1 MGRLMTFT
9 PRSIG
14 RKLLIAFSMM
24 AGLMIAAAVI
34 GVAGF
39 SLVAKTE
46 RTVINT
52 AVPALAEARKLSDLS
67 TRIIFAAQVLAK
79 STTDVERERQ
89 GKALT
94 IHIEQLNQSLADLE
108 QYSFA
113 PELMTQLDQDV
124 RNIVD
129 NLAQL
134 GWLVGRK
141 IKLEASTA
149 ALIQVLTAATE
160 QIDVLSQSQV
170 SNASTAAVANVAR
183 IYDLVAAGD
192 QQAAFRALDT
202 LVEVDMD
209 LTERLFELRFMSQQL
224 INMLD
229 EISRVDTPVAL
240 EKLHDQ
246 YRRATTIMQHRVRAV
261 EDPSRSAQLVTQTN
275 ILAREEPLFTLSRE
289 LLRARKDVE
298 RMEQQNL
305 ILFQQLNQTVGDLI
319 AAANWGTQQAVSVV
333 EGTLTVARNSLI
345 GISVAGLLAL
355 VLITWRY
362 VYARVIRR
370 MNLYSEVLLSIA
382 RGDLNVELAV
392 EGDDE
397 LAQMGRAIMVARD
410 TAVER
415 HRLAQTEAKIRA
427 ELQQHKASLERLVA
441 QRTSELEQANN
452 QLNQEVVNHAK
463 ARAEAER
470 ANRAKSAFLAT
481 MSHEIRTPMNGVLGT
496 ASLLADTGLN
506 AQQAKYLDVINR
518 SGEALMDIL
527 NDVLDYSKIE
537 AGHLEIRPAD
547 FSLPEVVS
555 DVYQLF
561 ESRALEKGIR
571 FETQISP
578 QLPAFWVGDRVRLRQ
593 ILTNLVGN
601 AVKFTEQGQITI
613 RVEADPDDA
622 QQLLFQVEDTGVGI
636 AAPEQQRLFDAFQQ
650 SESGQQPLGGTGLGL
665 AISKRLVEAMG
676 GAIGVRSLPGAGSCF
691 WFRLKL
697 SQGQQVSPSPA
708 TVQDIA
714 SARVLL
720 VEDNPVNCLIAEGFL
735 RRLGHR
741 VVVAENGAQAQAL
754 YGEQAFDVAILDI
767 NLPDTDGVSLLK
779 ALRALEGEQEGPQT
793 PMIAFSAHVFREE
806 VTSYLAAGF
815 AGFLPKPL
823 TEHQLLETMASVLS
837 GEHRVADTAQSLPQ
851 DEAMTD
857 TNEHQPGGAP
867 ESAAPILD
875 PAVLAADAEVLG
887 PKQVQK
893 LIALFEDSSA
903 RTVAALQAAAGED
916 SAPQVADLA
925 HTLKGAAGSLGLKQL
940 YQLCL
945 DLEVTAKQGE
955 LRDELI
961 ARLPPAFEAACQA
974 LIDTFGEREPDNKA
988 DKS

>member
-1 MGRLMTFT
+1 MTFT

-67 TRIIFAAQVLAK
+67 TRIIFTAQVLAK
-79 STTDVERERQ
+79 STTETERDRQ

-94 IHIEQLNQSLADLE
+94 IHIEQLTQSLADLE
-108 QYSFA
+108 QYAFA
-113 PELMTQLDQDV
+113 PELMDQLHQDV

-141 IKLEASTA
+141 IKLEASA
-149 ALIQVLTAATE
+149 ADLIKVLTAATQ

-170 SNASTAAVANVAR
+170 SNASTTAVANVAR
-183 IYDLVAAGD
+183 IYDLVDSGD
-192 QQAAFRALDT
+192 KPAAFRALDT

-229 EISRVDTPVAL
+229 EISRVENQGAL
-240 EKLHDQ
+240 EVLHER
-246 YRRATTIMQHRVRAV
+246 YRQATTIMQHRVRAV
-261 EDPSRSAQLVTQTN
+261 EDPSRSALLVTQTD
-275 ILAREEPLFTLSRE
+275 ILAREEPLFTLTRE
-289 LLRARKDVE
+289 LLSARQDVE

-305 ILFQQLNQTVGDLI
+305 VLFQQLNQTVGDLI

-370 MNLYSEVLLSIA
+370 MNRYREVLLSIA
-382 RGDLNVELAV
+382 RGDLDVELSIQ
-392 EGDDE
+392 GDDE

-410 TAVER
+410 TAAER
-415 HRLAQTEAKIRA
+415 HRLAQAEAKIRA

-441 QRTSELEQANN
+441 QRTSELELANN
-452 QLNQEVVNHAK
+452 QLNLEVVNHAK

-496 ASLLADTGLN
+496 ASLLADTGLT
-506 AQQAKYLDVINR
+506 AQQEKYLDVINR

-571 FETQISP
+571 IETEISAE
-578 QLPAFWVGDRVRLRQ
+578 LPAFWFGDRVRLRQ

-622 QQLLFQVEDTGVGI
+622 EQLLFLVEDTGVGI
-636 AAPEQQRLFDAFQQ
+636 ATDEQRGLFEAFQQ
-650 SESGQQPLGGTGLGL
+650 SETGQQTLGGTGLGL

-676 GAIGVRSLPGAGSCF
+676 GEIGVRSRPGAGSCF
-691 WFRLKL
+691 WFRLRL
-697 SQGQQVSPSPA
+697 AQGQQVSRSLA
-708 TVQDIA
+708 SIQDIA
-714 SARVLL
+714 AARVLL

-735 RRLGHR
+735 HRLGHH
-741 VVVAENGAQAQAL
+741 VVVAETGEQARAL
-754 YGEQAFDVAILDI
+754 YAAQAFDVAILDI

-779 ALRALEGEQEGPQT
+779 ALRDLEDGQEGPYT

-806 VTSYLAAGF
+806 VESYLAAGF

-823 TEHQLLETMASVLS
+823 TEIQLVETMASVLS
-837 GEHRVADTAQSLPQ
+837 GEHRVLDVAQPLPQ
-851 DEAMTD
+851 EEVMTETHDDKPERMREPEA
-857 TNEHQPGGAP
+857 PV
-867 ESAAPILD
+867 LD
-875 PAVLAADAEVLG
+875 LAVLAADAKVLG
-887 PKQVQK
+887 PKQVLK
-893 LIALFEDSSA
+893 LITLFEDSSA
-903 RTVAALQAAAGED
+903 QTVAKLQAAADDGKT
-916 SAPQVADLA
+916 PLVADLA

-940 YQLCL
+940 YHLCL

-955 LRDELI
+955 LRDGLI
-961 ARLPPAFEAACQA
+961 ARLPAAFEAACEA
-974 LIDTFGEREPDNKA
+974 LNAAFGTNAPDN
-988 DKS
+988 SQTPNS